1 MRAWE
6 SFLKIQGWRSD
17 YESVTLYLAHY
28 KRLLGS
34 ESTKEH
40 AVDVLMSLC
49 KFADKTPDQLRSLS
63 SVEAS
68 RLLQRHIDELKDEN
82 QSIRTVNVSLGYLKM
97 FFRVNGFKGEK
108 ELEVERYHQPARYR
122 KRPEYVP
129 TSEEIFKMAYSAG
142 SSKNKAMVL
151 ALYTSGLRNST
162 LRAVLYGDIEEEL
175 QKNEVVKISVTPE
188 MKRVEDDACKNGI
201 AYYTFISKE
210 TVQALKEYL
219 AQRVLEYGSIEDTEP
234 LFISTSTNV
243 PPQVRRHTLVKKRS
257 LDELVKR
264 AAKNAG
270 IPNWKDVY
278 PHCLRKAFESALR
291 NAGLDLKDQEFLMGH
306 ILAGTMDTYYDKTKV
321 EQLRPKY
328 AKVNFFPERGLTED
342 DRKRQMLDTAR
353 LYGYSDDKIKK
364 IEDALAKYKHVDEA
378 LEEIRKLSL
387 ESTKKQVQ
395 ESNQRSQTNTSNIGK
410 KEIKIVKGENNLV
423 QLLKEKWE
431 LLKEISD
438 DRFVLTRL
446 YE

>member
-6 SFLKIQGWRSD
+6 SFLKVQGWQSD
-17 YESVTLYLAHY
+17 YESVALYLAHY

-40 AVDVLMSLC
+40 AADVLMSLC
-49 KFADKTPDQLRSLS
+49 KFAKKTPDELKSLS
-63 SVEAS
+63 PTEAS
-68 RLLQRHIDELKDEN
+68 DLVQRYIDGLKDKD
-82 QSIRTVNVSLGYLKM
+82 QSIRTINVSFGYLKM
-97 FFRVNGFKGEK
+97 FFVVNGFKGVR

-142 SSKNKAMVL
+142 SSKNKAIVMM
-151 ALYTSGLRNST
+151 LYTSGLRNST
-162 LRAVLYGDIEEEL
+162 LRAILYGDVKAEL

-188 MKRVEDDACKNGI
+188 MKRINNDACKNGI
-201 AYYTFISKE
+201 AYYTFISTE

-219 AQRVLEYGSIEDTEP
+219 SQRIIEYGSIEDNEP

-243 PPQVRRHTLVKKRS
+243 PPIIRRHTLVKKRS

-270 IPNWKDVY
+270 LPKWKDVY
-278 PHCLRKAFESALR
+278 PHCLRKAFESTLR
-291 NAGLDLKDQEFLMGH
+291 NPGLDLKDQEFLMGH
-306 ILAGTMDTYYDKTKV
+306 ILPGTMDTYDDKTKE

-328 AKVNFFPERGLTED
+328 AKVNFFPERGLSED
-342 DRKRQMLDTAR
+342 TRKRQMLDAAR
-353 LYGYSDDKIKK
+353 VYGYSDEKIKK
-364 IEDALAKYKHVDEA
+364 IEEALAKYKHVDEA
-378 LEEIRKLSL
+378 LDEIRKLSL
-387 ESTKKQVQ
+387 ETAKHTQEHNHQNQV
-395 ESNQRSQTNTSNIGK
+395 NKFKPRG
-410 KEIKIVKGENNLV
+410 KEIKVVKGEDNLI
-423 QLLKEKWE
+423 QFLKEKWE